1 MLESSEALP
10 TLKSLYKNTRSSID
24 KVLKGFEEDAKDGI
38 KNTLARSDQFVKTL
52 GEGRDDLFNTL
63 NNPMSIANQIE
74 DLTNVFTSD
83 GKTSGYYTRR

>member
-1 MLESSEALP
+1 M
-10 TLKSLYKNTRSSID
+10 K
-24 KVLKGFEEDAKDGI
+24 DAI

-83 GKTSGYYTRR
+83 AAKNVWVLHKKVKVEMGDLVVIHLGRTLVI